1 MSSQA
6 TLHIGLQGKADTEG
20 ATPLA
25 SPDTGLDD
33 CYRIAVGDVTGRSVL
48 LIWSAGN
55 IPDLDLNPPHLFAR
69 CSGVSGVEVFTM
81 RFILFVLL
89 VVFTM
94 SAFPSAAESNN
105 NALEHMTVTASR
117 NPIPLWEAGSALTV
131 IDRVEIERR
140 QTPYVV
146 DLLRSVPGLSVNQ
159 QGGAGKFAQIRVR
172 GAEANQ
178 VLVMI
183 DGVEVNDTTR
193 ADDFDFSTLTTSD
206 IERIEVVRGPQSSL
220 WGSDALAG
228 VINIITRQ
236 AIRAFEANASAEG
249 GSFGTKQ
256 FSGGVGHRGETYSLR
271 LGANHL
277 STGGTNVAVMGDEDD
292 GYRST
297 SLNAKAD
304 WQAHEALRFDAS
316 ARVTD
321 IRNET
326 DTGAFTGIPADSD
339 GQTDTFLAYAAANA
353 RASLYDGGWTH
364 WLGGTWSRSDNKD
377 RDLLDGSSGRVQGD
391 KYSVDYQTTI
401 RFATPQLFGAAHS
414 MTFAIDFEERYFKQ
428 RGPIVFGLDPNQNRK
443 IDTIGYVGE
452 YRLRFFDE
460 TTISGSVRHDD
471 NSDFDNVTT
480 FRVSL
485 SQRLSPWGTVISGAY
500 GTGQKDP
507 TFFDR
512 FGFSAGGFFPFVG
525 NSNLTPEKSKGWE
538 VAIQQPLFDD
548 RVLLGAT
555 VFSERLED
563 EINGFVIDF
572 ATSTSTA
579 ENVDGKS
586 HRDGVELFA
595 NAALTDSL
603 SAAASYTYLDANQID
618 RTTGIRSDEVRRA
631 RHQGAASLNYTFQN
645 GRGNINAHLSHTGDQ
660 DDDIFLPP
668 VFARQR
674 VSLNNFTLFGLS
686 GSWQLNDQLNVFA
699 RAENILD
706 DEYQEVFGFQAPG
719 ASVYLG
725 VRYTIGR

>member
-1 MSSQA
+1 MR
-6 TLHIGLQGKADTEG
+6 LVFL
-20 ATPLA
+20 
-25 SPDTGLDD
+25 
-33 CYRIAVGDVTGRSVL
+33 VL
-48 LIWSAGN
+48 LIA
-55 IPDLDLNPPHLFAR
+55 
-69 CSGVSGVEVFTM
+69 FT
-81 RFILFVLL
+81 L
-89 VVFTM
+89 
-94 SAFPSAAESNN
+94 SPFPSATASDNN
-105 NALEHMTVTASR
+105 PLEHLTVTASR
-117 NPIPLWEAGSALTV
+117 NPVPLWEAGSALTV
-131 IDRVEIERR
+131 IDSVEIERR

-228 VINIITRQ
+228 VINIITKQ
-236 AIRAFEANASAEG
+236 ATRPFAANASAEG

-256 FSGGVGHRGETYSLR
+256 FSGSVGHRGDGYALR

-277 STGGTNVAVMGDEDD
+277 STGGTNIATTGDEDD
-292 GYRST
+292 AYRST

-304 WQAHEALRFDAS
+304 WQAHESLRFDAN

-339 GQTDTFLAYAAANA
+339 GQTDTFLVYAAGNA
-353 RASLYDGGWTH
+353 RASLYDDRWTH
-364 WLGGTWSRSDNKD
+364 WLGGAWTRSDNKD

-391 KYSVDYQTTI
+391 KYSVDYQTNI
-401 RFATPQLFGAAHS
+401 RFATPQLFDAEHS
-414 MTFAIDFEERYFKQ
+414 VTFALDYEERFFKQ
-428 RGPIVFGLDPNQNRK
+428 RGPISFGADPNQKRK
-443 IDTIGYVGE
+443 IDTLGYIGE
-452 YRLRFFDE
+452 YRLRLFE
-460 TTISGSVRHDD
+460 TTMISGSVRHDE
-471 NSDFDNVTT
+471 NSDFDNVTS

-525 NSNLTPEKSKGWE
+525 NSNLSSEKSKGWE
-538 VAIQQPLFDD
+538 VSVQQPLFDN

-572 ATSTSTA
+572 ATFTSTA
-579 ENVDGKS
+579 ENVVGKS
-586 HRDGVELFA
+586 HRDGLELFA
-595 NAALTDSL
+595 NAALTDAL
-603 SAAASYTYLDANQID
+603 SASASYTYLDANQID
-618 RTTGIRSDEVRRA
+618 RATGIRSDEVRRA
-631 RHQGAASLNYTFQN
+631 RHQGAASINYSFCN
-645 GRGNINAHLSHTGDQ
+645 GRGNVNLHLTHTGDQ
-660 DDDIFLPP
+660 DDDTFLPP

-674 VSLNNFTLFGLS
+674 VSLNNFTLLGLS
-686 GSWQLNDQLNVFA
+686 GSWHLFARLSVFA
-699 RAENILD
+699 RAENMLD
-706 DEYQEVFGFQAPG
+706 DDYQEVFGFQAPG
-719 ASVYLG
+719 TSAYVG
-725 VRYTIGR
+725 IRYTTTR